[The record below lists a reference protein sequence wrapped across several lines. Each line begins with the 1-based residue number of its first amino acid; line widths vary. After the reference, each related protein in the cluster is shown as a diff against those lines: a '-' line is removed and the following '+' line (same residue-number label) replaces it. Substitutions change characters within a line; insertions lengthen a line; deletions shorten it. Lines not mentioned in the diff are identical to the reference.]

1 MDQQTIAIAQEAFIY
16 GYPTVDMY
24 NILYKYAVD
33 TSSPE
38 YKAPLNTIYNTRH
51 VMTPEDTAI
60 VAPNQD
66 TPYSYAWLDLR
77 AEPIVVRVP
86 RFEANRYVSL
96 MLNDLYTYIIGYVT
110 PRTNRCEG
118 GDFLVAG
125 PDWTGDVPP
134 GIKRVFQAPTHIA
147 LAFFRTQLFGPDDIE
162 KVWAIQDQFRVQPL
176 SHSLNTPAPHPAP
189 AFNWVA
195 PLDVR
200 NEPTSPQFF
209 TLLNW
214 MLQAMPALAERA
226 RPARTVGNHRRETR
240 AVLRGTR

>member
-1 MDQQTIAIAQEAFIY
+1 MEQQTIAQEAFVY

-24 NILYKYAVD
+24 NILYKYAGD

-77 AEPIVVRVP
+77 AEPIVVSVP
-86 RFEANRYVSL
+86 PFEANRYVSL

-110 PRTNRCEG
+110 PRTNGNAG

-125 PDWTGDVPP
+125 PDWTGAVPRRCQAGLSGADANCIGLLPHAVVRP
-134 GIKRVFQAPTHIA
+134 G
-147 LAFFRTQLFGPDDIE
+147 
-162 KVWAIQDQFRVQPL
+162 
-176 SHSLNTPAPHPAP
+176 
-189 AFNWVA
+189 
-195 PLDVR
+195 
-200 NEPTSPQFF
+200 
-209 TLLNW
+209 
-214 MLQAMPALAERA
+214 
-226 RPARTVGNHRRETR
+226 
-240 AVLRGTR
+240 